1 MHYTFINGLCTLQS
15 IPTSVIP
22 QSQSS
27 LQRKMHRK
35 ELRFVQRCI
44 SRWRS
49 FFHYFTPLKD
59 FSSLYFERSIQSVPS
74 GTLLSKATKKKKKKW
89 NKEREREEGEE
100 EEEKEMHVLILFH
113 AMGERRRK
121 IVLLTLPVED
131 NFQDTKQPQSSF
143 YGSNIN
149 AKFSR
154 LGVENGKEN
163 RDWGV
168 RDLHSFARFYRPLCP
183 VFKDC
188 PVASVN
194 KDVQYGKFPA
204 R

>member
-1 MHYTFINGLCTLQS
+1 MHSAICPNLRNSTKSVLARKKDASKRIAFRSTMHFSMEKLLSLFHPLKRFQLVIFRASDPIGSFRHIIFKGNEKKMRRRKRKKRRRRGRRRRDACTL
-15 IPTSVIP
+15 
-22 QSQSS
+22 
-27 LQRKMHRK
+27 
-35 ELRFVQRCI
+35 
-44 SRWRS
+44 
-49 FFHYFTPLKD
+49 
-59 FSSLYFERSIQSVPS
+59 LYAA
-74 GTLLSKATKKKKKKW
+74 G
-89 NKEREREEGEE
+89 G
-100 EEEKEMHVLILFH
+100 
-113 AMGERRRK
+113 RRRK

-154 LGVENGKEN
+154 LGVEYGKEN

-194 KDVQYGKFPA
+194 KDVQYGKFLA

>member
-1 MHYTFINGLCTLQS
+1 MHFAIYPNVRNSTK
-15 IPTSVIP
+15 SVLAPKKDASKRIAFR
-22 QSQSS
+22 STMHFSMEKLLS
-27 LQRKMHRK
+27 LLH
-35 ELRFVQRCI
+35 
-44 SRWRS
+44 
-49 FFHYFTPLKD
+49 PLKRFQLVIFRALD
-59 FSSLYFERSIQSVPS
+59 PIGSFRHITFKGNE
-74 GTLLSKATKKKKKKW
+74 KKW

-100 EEEKEMHVLILFH
+100 EEEEMHILILFY
-113 AMGERRRK
+113 AMKERRRK
-121 IVLLTLPVED
+121 IVLLTLLVED

-154 LGVENGKEN
+154 LDVENGKEN

-168 RDLHSFARFYRPLCP
+168 RDLHSFARFYRPLCL
-183 VFKDC
+183 VFQDC